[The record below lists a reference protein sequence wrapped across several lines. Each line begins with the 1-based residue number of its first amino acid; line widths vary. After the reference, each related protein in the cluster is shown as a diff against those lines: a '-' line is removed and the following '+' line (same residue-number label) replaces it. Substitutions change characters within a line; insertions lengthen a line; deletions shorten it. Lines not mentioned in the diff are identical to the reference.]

1 MALKVRWTKMEATD
15 VAMPVGYVDLFAGDN
30 DDVET
35 SKEWISARVK
45 IDAQNILSLA
55 LLQIA
60 AVEKVRD
67 LLDEEAKRLGSAY
80 RTSEKVQR

>member
-1 MALKVRWTKMEATD
+1 MEATD
-15 VAMPVGYVDLFAGDN
+15 VATSVGFVDLFAGDGG
-30 DDVET
+30 DVET

-60 AVEKVRD
+60 AVEKARD
-67 LLDEEAKRLGSAY
+67 LLDEEAKRLGNAY
-80 RTSEKVQR
+80 RTSERVQR